1 MAILKDTILVA
12 TATLCVGSALMEIP
26 SESKS
31 FNKFFPYV
39 GTFISAGIGY
49 YFLRRSNIIKASEY
63 QPSQEMDDYS
73 LNEITHSSAIEGFEP
88 LKFSVVGNR
97 AEGLETIFDAEGAF
111 GEKPSINF
119 SWNAYDDSLKETK
132 DRLILF
138 EEMKRKSILVTDA
151 THSLKDKMNIEFD
164 MIYPNDRMQ
173 FTDIDLRG
181 YYDFNG
187 GRFYLIKYDYFALK
201 MKTKKGQPNF
211 KIEPAYLVYY
221 GANDYFGEWN
231 LTLIAGASGIRSL
244 SQLTDVAPNFNGRT
258 SFKGAYL
265 SLLKEGNVGHLA
277 FNNGRKAVTNHAMR
291 YLYFN
296 CLTPKLELDFDE
308 ELDVASDDYAIEKFQ
323 NMIIPYSYK
332 VKVAKEYGGKR
343 TITNYYYVDDNGN
356 CKFFIAIS
364 IDEFGLM
371 RFLGDNKSQLGVS
384 DKDEDIQKG
393 IIHELQ
399 KLFEFRPLLKLWL
412 KAVVMD
418 SSNLNNRR
426 INMWN
431 NERSKWFNQQYEPML
446 YQNWMPVLYTNHK
459 NINACNYILFMK
471 ACLKHSE
478 DLKNDSPATVQAL
491 KADMTMMDD
500 SVALELFKKYFSTIQ
515 QWEYLAVIWN
525 NENYRFEHPQFYNNL
540 EQFKLKRLQ
549 YGYNE
554 TGVRISSAN
563 KYSIIATEKSKNTI
577 VPISSWFNSKMPCV
591 LPLEISN
598 TKDLKVRAFRKIYNK
613 YEAHGRDSLGF
624 WIDEESAEENSYYTN
639 KEKKLDTMDDYI
651 KSIKKSIKEGDYA
664 WDKSMLKN
672 LFLDPHEDY
681 KKFEHPS
688 YKPYTDYSDEMEAET
703 FEARGE
709 NKEHW
714 IHHECVFC
722 DYKTEPKW
730 LRLRKDKRCP
740 KCAVN
745 REFSENN
752 KFMIPT
758 TNVGMSLF
766 SPQAK
771 LNHFQNHRA
780 AYTEEEIEA
789 LWEEKKERFRN
800 MALGQKIDWEEIDKN
815 KEFRAESSKPHSVTI
830 SRSSNS
836 EKKLMAVFEDSEGKK
851 IKTTHFGQRG
861 ASDYTKHG
869 DKERMQRY
877 LERHG
882 GGTTTST
889 KEDWKDPTT
898 AGALSR
904 WILWNKPSLKASFD
918 DYKSR
923 FGLKGSINVSKSA
936 ETFEARD
943 TSWCVN
949 HGWIHNT
956 KIGDI
961 ISCTSCNDM
970 ICEGCRCGGCGNCQ
984 TSDCCECKNAENEV
998 KCKSCEKPA
1007 ITVVQEGS
1015 FCYEC
1020 LPINL
1025 GAETF
1030 EAKSPAQESL
1040 DDWNDEDWKTKSGKP
1055 SGETGERFLPTKA
1068 IESLTDK
1075 EYKETS
1081 DKKRKD
1087 SKKGKQFS
1095 DQPKKIAEKTAKYRA
1110 ETFEAIEG
1118 TGSKARFTD
1127 TPDSKVYRD
1136 TSLRQKA
1143 RNKILKGTKGGNAGQ
1158 WSAIKANLSASKY
1171 RSLYENKY
1179 GEGKNPYF

>member
-119 SWNAYDDSLKETK
+119 SWNTYDDSLKETK

-138 EEMKRKSILVTDA
+138 EEMKRNSILVTDA

-244 SQLTDVAPNFNGRT
+244 SQLIDVAPNFNGRP
-258 SFKGAYL
+258 SFKDAYL

-277 FNNGRKAVTNHAMR
+277 FNNGRKAVTNLAMR

-343 TITNYYYVDDNGN
+343 TITNYYYVDENGD

-364 IDEFGLM
+364 IDDFGLM

-399 KLFEFRPLLKLWL
+399 KLFEYRPLLKLWL

-431 NERSKWFNQQYEPML
+431 NERSKWFKQQYEPML

-459 NINACNYILFMK
+459 SINACNYILFMK
-471 ACLKHSE
+471 ACLKYSE
-478 DLKNDSPATVQAL
+478 ELKNDSPATVQAL
-491 KADMTMMDD
+491 KTDMTMMDD

-515 QWEYLAVIWN
+515 QWEGIAVKFN
-525 NENYRFEHPQFYNNL
+525 GENFQFDHPQFYNNL
-540 EQFKLKRLQ
+540 QQFKLKRLQ

-624 WIDEESAEENSYYTN
+624 WIDEESAEGNSYYTN

-651 KSIKKSIKEGDYA
+651 KSIKEGDYA

-681 KKFEHPS
+681 KKFEHPL
-688 YKPYTDYSDEMEAET
+688 YKSYTDYNDEMEAET
-703 FEARGE
+703 FEAKGE
-709 NKEHW
+709 NKENW
-714 IHHECVFC
+714 THHECIYC

-730 LRLRKDKRCP
+730 LRLSKDKRCP

-745 REFSENN
+745 REFSEKN
-752 KFMIPT
+752 KHMIPVK
-758 TNVGMSLF
+758 NSAMSLF

-771 LNHFQNHRA
+771 RRFYYNYYMKFA
-780 AYTEEEIEA
+780 FTEEEIDA
-789 LWEEKKERFRN
+789 AWEERKDRFRN
-800 MALGQKIDWEEIDKN
+800 KTGYEKLDWEEIDKN
-815 KEFRAESSKPHSVTI
+815 KEFRAESSKKPHSVTI

-904 WILWNKPSLKASFD
+904 WILWNKPSLSASFS

-923 FGLKGSINVSKSA
+923 FGLKGTLNVSKSA
-936 ETFEARD
+936 EER
-943 TSWCVN
+943 
-949 HGWIHNT
+949 
-956 KIGDI
+956 
-961 ISCTSCNDM
+961 
-970 ICEGCRCGGCGNCQ
+970 
-984 TSDCCECKNAENEV
+984 

-1007 ITVVQEGS
+1007 TTVVQEGS

-1025 GAETF
+1025 GAENQPLCANKPCVRIANGTDGIGFCMPCEDDASNNRLIKEATEWVGFCPECNKWRTKDMSVKIDSKINTTGWSIPDKLLGKRLCKKSQRFGKIRQSGDTF
-1030 EAKSPAQESL
+1030 TGYGSRSFDNSYCGTPLTKVKSKYKAEYEAKSPAQESL
-1040 DDWNDEDWKTKSGKP
+1040 D
-1055 SGETGERFLPTKA
+1055 
-1068 IESLTDK
+1068 
-1075 EYKETS
+1075 
-1081 DKKRKD
+1081 
-1087 SKKGKQFS
+1087 
-1095 DQPKKIAEKTAKYRA
+1095 
-1110 ETFEAIEG
+1110 
-1118 TGSKARFTD
+1118 
-1127 TPDSKVYRD
+1127 
-1136 TSLRQKA
+1136 
-1143 RNKILKGTKGGNAGQ
+1143 
-1158 WSAIKANLSASKY
+1158 
-1171 RSLYENKY
+1171 ENKY
-1179 GEGKNPYF
+1179 GKGKNPYF